1 MVLVLA
7 RRATSVFTESTAY
20 SEKSGGGATEELP
33 AARPRLNP
41 RHEAARTRKK
51 ELILR
56 DTRTG
61 LVVLAAEP
69 EPGTSSRTHERLPS
83 DDVTKIMISV

>member
-1 MVLVLA
+1 MALVLA
-7 RRATSVFTESTAY
+7 RRATSVFTESTVY
-20 SEKSGGGATEELP
+20 FREKWGGATEELP

-41 RHEAARTRKK
+41 PHEAARRRNK
-51 ELILR
+51 ESILR

-69 EPGTSSRTHERLPS
+69 EPETSSRTHKRLQS
-83 DDVTKIMISV
+83 DDITKIIISV